1 MELYYR
7 DKLYIT
13 EEENINIEDNI
24 QAFINNHKQQI
35 NDNNLKDGIISLI
48 QDPSTDINNDFQS
61 KEPQTLEDI
70 QKMIEELKN
79 EKNTVETSA
88 LNVGIETSKKIQKKI
103 EELELKKQQL
113 QNQQQKNNNENNI

>member
-48 QDPSTDINNDFQS
+48 QVPSTDINNDFQS

-70 QKMIEELKN
+70 QKSIEELENK
-79 EKNTVETSA
+79 KNTVETSA
-88 LNVGIETSKKIQKKI
+88 LNVGIETSNKIQKKI
-103 EELELKKQQL
+103 EELELKKKQL
-113 QNQQQKNNNENNI
+113 QKQQQKNNNENNI